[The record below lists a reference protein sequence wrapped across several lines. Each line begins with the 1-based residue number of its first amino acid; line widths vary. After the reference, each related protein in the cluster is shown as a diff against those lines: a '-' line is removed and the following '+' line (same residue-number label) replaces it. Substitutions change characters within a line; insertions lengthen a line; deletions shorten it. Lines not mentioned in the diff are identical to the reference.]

1 MIAKRAILMIL
12 LLPLLACGQQMS
24 TTDVVRVLVWP
35 IPVPDNLFGGGTQE
49 REAAWDRTD
58 TPAQAGPPTLALML
72 GSRQAVAT
80 LYQTH
85 GDRRLWRTAGGLVIA
100 TDGARVVA
108 TAGLQEMVAA
118 TRFEGPDPLAAPL
131 SVAEGSA
138 RSRRVV
144 DLMRLGREPDGM
156 RFGLILDC
164 ALRVAEGDAEALLL
178 EEECR
183 GDARFTNRFWADPQT
198 GAVFRSEQWI
208 GRRLPPL
215 VVEVVSP
222 PSAN

>member
-1 MIAKRAILMIL
+1 MPAKRASLFLVL
-12 LLPLLACGQQMS
+12 LLAACAQVS

-35 IPVPDNLFGGGTQE
+35 IPVPDDLFRQAPRE
-49 REAAWDRTD
+49 RQAAWDREA
-58 TPAQAGPPTLALML
+58 PASSGQPALSLAL
-72 GSRQAVAT
+72 GRRRAVAT
-80 LYQTH
+80 LYQTQ
-85 GDRRLWRTAGGLVIA
+85 GERRLWRTAGGLVVA

-108 TAGLQEMVAA
+108 TSGLSEMVAA

-131 SVAEGSA
+131 DLSRGGEA

-144 DLMRLGREPDGM
+144 DLMRLGRQPDGM
-156 RFGLILDC
+156 SFGLILDC
-164 ALRVAEGDAEALLL
+164 ALRVTEGDAEALLI

-183 GDARFTNRFWADPQT
+183 GDASFTNRFWADPQT

-208 GRRLPPL
+208 GRALPLL

-222 PSAN
+222 RSPAN

>member
-1 MIAKRAILMIL
+1 MIAKRVASILL
-12 LLPLLACGQQMS
+12 LLPLLACGQMS

-35 IPVPDNLFGGGTQE
+35 IPMPDNLFGGGTQE
-49 REAAWDRTD
+49 REAAWDRAD
-58 TPAQAGPPTLALML
+58 AAAPSASPALTLML

-85 GDRRLWRTAGGLVIA
+85 GERRLWRTSGGLVVA

-108 TAGLQEMVAA
+108 TSGLSEMVAA
-118 TRFEGPDPLAAPL
+118 TRFEGPDPLSAPL
-131 SVAEGSA
+131 ALAQGPA

-164 ALRVAEGDAEALLL
+164 ALRIAEGDAEALLL
-178 EEECR
+178 EEECS

-208 GRRLPPL
+208 GRRLPSL

-222 PSAN
+222 PPAN

>member
-1 MIAKRAILMIL
+1 MIAKRVASMML
-12 LLPLLACGQQMS
+12 LLPLLACSQMS
-24 TTDVVRVLVWP
+24 TTDVLRVLVWP
-35 IPVPDNLFGGGTQE
+35 IPVPDDLFGSRTRE
-49 REAAWDRTD
+49 REAAWDRAD
-58 TPAQAGPPTLALML
+58 AAAQPASPALTLML
-72 GSRQAVAT
+72 GRRQAVAT

-85 GDRRLWRTAGGLVIA
+85 GERRLWRTAGGLVVA

-108 TAGLQEMVAA
+108 TSGLSEMIAA

-131 SVAEGSA
+131 ALTQGAA

-164 ALRVAEGDAEALLL
+164 ALRIAEGDAEALLL
-178 EEECR
+178 EEACS
-183 GDARFTNRFWADPQT
+183 GDARFTNRFWADPGT

-222 PSAN
+222 PPAN